1 MSGYQTS
8 HLANTNHFRPWRH
21 TYLYQRCREVCVPA
35 RHQQRCRRTWSGG
48 GSASWTPVGPSETR
62 AHNRAVRWCLRLFAV
77 VFAPWGFGNY
87 GEEQTSHW
95 FTAEASS
102 HIVIITTSRLSMS
115 AEPLLLS
122 LRSCVDSSSLASSLL
137 SSEQFTFH
145 LAAVVQVLHGL
156 GYCLLIITVVI
167 IIITTSL
174 LSTVIIR
181 ITMVYFLLSS
191 YSQWSNFYL
200 SRGPAAVFFFFLLLR
215 TGQTVQQLVCL
226 TDCWFCLQYMMILT
240 CKILEIT
247 S

>member
-1 MSGYQTS
+1 MG
-8 HLANTNHFRPWRH
+8 
-21 TYLYQRCREVCVPA
+21 VCACLPLFLH
-35 RHQQRCRRTWSGG
+35 RG
-48 GSASWTPVGPSETR
+48 GSELRWR
-62 AHNRAVRWCLRLFAV
+62 ANKPLIHCWGIIPHRHYHHN
-77 VFAPWGFGNY
+77 N
-87 GEEQTSHW
+87 
-95 FTAEASS
+95 
-102 HIVIITTSRLSMS
+102 RLSMS

-226 TDCWFCLQYMMILT
+226 TDCWFFFWYVLILT
-240 CKILEIT
+240 SKIPEMT